1 MSDNVEGL
9 LGFAL
14 AIGAF
19 LLWCNGI
26 AVCIKN
32 HEIFWAV
39 FSFLMPPAGFV
50 IGLWNIIF

>member
-1 MSDNVEGL
+1 MNENINGL
-9 LGFAL
+9 VGFAL

-32 HEIFWAV
+32 QEIFWAV
-39 FSFLMPPAGFV
+39 VSFVMPPAGFF